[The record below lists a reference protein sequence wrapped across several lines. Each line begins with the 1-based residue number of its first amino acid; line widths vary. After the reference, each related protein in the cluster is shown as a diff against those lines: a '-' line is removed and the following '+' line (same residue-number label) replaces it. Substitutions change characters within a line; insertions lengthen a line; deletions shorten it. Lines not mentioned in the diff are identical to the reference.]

1 MYLVV
6 VLAAILLL
14 LRTAAFAQC
23 PGGSEGK
30 LNQQKAEGLGNQLVQ
45 PAMIHVVAVVK
56 SNTVPEFTAYDRLV

>member
-6 VLAAILLL
+6 VLAAIPLL

-23 PGGSEGK
+23 QGGREGK
-30 LNQQKAEGLGNQLVQ
+30 LNQQKTEDLGNQLVQ

-56 SNTVPEFTAYDRLV
+56 SNTVAFFRIFSA